1 MKSISDL
8 SKRWDWSNVTAELV
22 PSIAGKW
29 EGWKKIKTFGYFCDV
44 INPSN
49 SSSRTGH
56 PRLMRALETLGL
68 ATNKTQNLVVECQV
82 RFSIFLLYSG
92 LNILQGSSIGIYTTQ
107 WFNQFYISASG
118 HASALKA
125 HMDMSEGKR
134 KKLEYPLGVKV
145 VFPTFATVKSTGG
158 YVRILPFSVYSL
170 TPCHRARAR
179 CSANGRSGRCK
190 PSRGRRST
198 TRRAAQ
204 ERC

>member
-82 RFSIFLLYSG
+82 RFSIFLLYLG
-92 LNILQGSSIGIYTTQ
+92 LNVCRAP
-107 WFNQFYISASG
+107 ASG
-118 HASALKA
+118 FIPHSGSTNFIFLRRVTRLRSKHTWTCPKASARSL
-125 HMDMSEGKR
+125 
-134 KKLEYPLGVKV
+134 
-145 VFPTFATVKSTGG
+145 STLW
-158 YVRILPFSVYSL
+158 VSRW
-170 TPCHRARAR
+170 
-179 CSANGRSGRCK
+179 CSRRL
-190 PSRGRRST
+190 RRS
-198 TRRAAQ
+198 RAPADM
-204 ERC
+204 